1 VRVNSVHPGFIDTPI
16 LEGAPR
22 EALAA
27 TVPMKRLGRPEE
39 IASMVTYL
47 LSDEASFIT
56 GAEFAVDGG
65 FTAG

>member
-1 VRVNSVHPGFIDTPI
+1 MHVSRNERND
-16 LEGAPR
+16 
-22 EALAA
+22 
-27 TVPMKRLGRPEE
+27 
-39 IASMVTYL
+39 ASMVTYL